1 MKKNK
6 KDNKKKL
13 KDMEKQA
20 NEDIEQTQEEV
31 VDEKKD
37 ETSATEEQCLEGKEE
52 SSEDETE
59 KNRGLGKSKKD
70 KKFEKLA
77 EEKAELEEKLTELE
91 EKLSALEKLASENK
105 EKYLRLFSEFDNY
118 KKRVAKEKI
127 ELIDSAS
134 AETIKKLLP
143 VLDDID
149 RANEMMDKATDV
161 QAVKDGCNL
170 IFDKFKNTLT
180 SCGLAEMETTGDDFD
195 ADKHYA
201 ITKLPVAEDQK
212 NKIIDTT
219 KKGYTLNGKII
230 RYPQVVVGC

>member
-6 KDNKKKL
+6 DNKEKL

-20 NEDIEQTQEEV
+20 NEDIVQPQEEV

-37 ETSATEEQCLEGKEE
+37 EDSATEEQLLKDEEE
-52 SSEDETE
+52 SSKNETE
-59 KNRGLGKSKKD
+59 KNRGFGKSKKD

-77 EEKAELEEKLTELE
+77 EEKAELEEKL
-91 EKLSALEKLASENK
+91 SALELLASENK
-105 EKYLRLFSEFDNY
+105 DKYLRMFSEFDNY
-118 KKRVAKEKI
+118 KKRVAKERI

-134 AETIKKLLP
+134 ADTIKKLLP

-170 IFDKFKNTLT
+170 IFDKIKGILT
-180 SCGLAEMETTGDDFD
+180 SCGLAEMETTGEDFD
-195 ADKHYA
+195 ADKHEA
-201 ITKLPVAEDQK
+201 ITQLPVASEDQK

-230 RYPQVVVGC
+230 RYAQVVVGC

>member
-1 MKKNK
+1 MKKN

-20 NEDIEQTQEEV
+20 NEDMEQTQGEV
-31 VDEKKD
+31 VDEKKN
-37 ETSATEEQCLEGKEE
+37 ETSATEDQHLETEEE
-52 SSEDETE
+52 SLKDETE
-59 KNRGLGKSKKD
+59 KNKGLGKSKKD
-70 KKFEKLA
+70 KRFEKMA
-77 EEKAELEEKLTELE
+77 EEKAELEEKL
-91 EKLSALEKLASENK
+91 SASEKLASENK
-105 EKYLRLFSEFDNY
+105 DKYLRMFSEFDNY
-118 KKRVAKEKI
+118 KKRVAREKI

-134 AETIKKLLP
+134 EGTIKKLLP

-170 IFDKFKNTLT
+170 IFDKIKNILT
-180 SCGLAEMETTGDDFD
+180 SCGLAEMETTGEDFD
-195 ADKHYA
+195 ADKHEA
-201 ITKLPVAEDQK
+201 ITQLPAASEDQK

-230 RYPQVVVGC
+230 RFAQVVVGC

>member
-1 MKKNK
+1 
-6 KDNKKKL
+6 
-13 KDMEKQA
+13 MEKQA
-20 NEDIEQTQEEV
+20 NEDIRQTQEEV

-37 ETSATEEQCLEGKEE
+37 ETSATEEQHLEDEE
-52 SSEDETE
+52 KSSKDETE
-59 KNRGLGKSKKD
+59 KDSGSGKSKKD

-77 EEKAELEEKLTELE
+77 EEKAELEEKL
-91 EKLSALEKLASENK
+91 SALELLASDNK
-105 EKYLRLFSEFDNY
+105 DKYLRMFSEFDNY
-118 KKRVAKEKI
+118 KKRVAKERI

-134 AETIKKLLP
+134 ADTIKKLLP

-170 IFDKFKNTLT
+170 IFDKIRSILA
-180 SCGLAEMETTGDDFD
+180 SCGLAEMETTGEVFD
-195 ADKHYA
+195 ADKHEA
-201 ITKLPVAEDQK
+201 ITQLPAASEDQK

-230 RYPQVVVGC
+230 RYAQVVVGC